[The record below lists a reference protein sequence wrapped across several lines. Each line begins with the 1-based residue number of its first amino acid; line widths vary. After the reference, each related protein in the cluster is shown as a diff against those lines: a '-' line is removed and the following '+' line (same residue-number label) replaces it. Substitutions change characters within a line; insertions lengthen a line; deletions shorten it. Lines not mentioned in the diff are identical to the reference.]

1 MKNKGLKRFFI
12 IGYYGSSNL
21 GDELLLSC
29 TKKLIMDCVPEAEL
43 TALTYNVKGTE
54 SLHGIK
60 GVSRNH
66 YKEIVSAIKANDVIV
81 GGGGSMLQNV
91 TSNRSLM
98 YYLMLLFISK
108 CFGKKVLLLGN
119 GIGPIQ
125 GNFWKWLTALLLNHI
140 DQVVVRDEESHQAL
154 QQMGVTQN
162 VKLGSDLV
170 FTYEALE
177 TQARNPKKVT
187 LNLRPWKNE
196 EGFLAVFEAFVH
208 DLLDQGYEVVLVPL
222 QVGFD
227 DRVLRALHDRIRHPG
242 LSLLPCEPIE
252 DIISSIASSKVF
264 IGMRLH
270 SLILSALVETPFVG
284 ISYDPKVNAFTTAMG
299 QGHIENLDQLTLER
313 LRDQF
318 QKVLDQEESYLAQL
332 EKGRETAKYLAE
344 VNRTVMKKL
353 IQGELNQ

>member
-29 TKKLIMDCVPEAEL
+29 TKKLILDCVPDAEL

-66 YKEIVSAIKANDVIV
+66 YKEIISAIKANDVIV

-108 CFGKKVLLLGN
+108 CFGKKVLLFGN

-125 GNFWKWLTALLLNHI
+125 GNFWKWLTALLLNRI
-140 DQVVVRDEESHQAL
+140 DQVVVRDEESYQAL
-154 QQMGVTQN
+154 EQMGVTKN

-170 FTYEALE
+170 FTYEALKSQE
-177 TQARNPKKVT
+177 RNPKKIT

-196 EGFLAVFEAFVH
+196 EDFLKVFEAFVH

-227 DRVLRALHDRIRHPG
+227 DRVLGILKDRVNRSG
-242 LSLLPCEPIE
+242 LSLLPCEPVE

-264 IGMRLH
+264 LGMRLH

-284 ISYDPKVNAFTTAMG
+284 ISYDPKVNAFTSAMG
-299 QGHIENLDQLTLER
+299 QSHIENLDQLSLER
-313 LRDQF
+313 LKEEF
-318 QKVLDQEESYLAQL
+318 QRVIDQEEHYLSQL
-332 EKGRETAKYLAE
+332 EKGRERAKALAE
-344 VNRTVMKKL
+344 ANRTIMRQF
-353 IQGELNQ
+353 IQGELN

>member
-1 MKNKGLKRFFI
+1 MINKGLKRFFI

-29 TKKLIMDCVPEAEL
+29 TKNLILDCEPEAEL

-66 YKEIVSAIKANDVIV
+66 YKDIVKAIKENDVIV

-125 GNFWKWLTALLLNHI
+125 GNFWQWLTASLLKRI
-140 DQVVVRDEESHQAL
+140 DHVVVRDEESYQAL
-154 QQMGVTQN
+154 KQMGVTQN

-170 FTYEALE
+170 FTYETLK
-177 TQARNPKKVT
+177 TQERNPKKIT

-196 EGFLAVFEAFVH
+196 EAFLKVFEAFVSE
-208 DLLDQGYEVVLVPL
+208 LLDEGYEVVLVPL

-227 DRVLRALHDRIRHPG
+227 DRVLGILKNRVNHERLT
-242 LSLLPCEPIE
+242 LLPCEPVE
-252 DIISSIASSKVF
+252 DIIANIASSKVF

-284 ISYDPKVNAFTTAMG
+284 VSYDPKVNAFTSAMA
-299 QGHIENLDQLTLER
+299 QGHIEDLKQLNLDNLKSE
-313 LRDQF
+313 F
-318 QKVLDQEESYLAQL
+318 QKVMTQGDSYSINL
-332 EKGRETAKYLAE
+332 EKGKVAAKELAE
-344 VNRTVMKKL
+344 ANRVIMNKL
-353 IQGELNQ
+353 IQGELR

>member
-1 MKNKGLKRFFI
+1 MKNKALKQFFI

-29 TKKLIMDCVPEAEL
+29 TKKLILDCVPDAEL

-66 YKEIVSAIKANDVIV
+66 YKEIVNAIKQADVIV

-98 YYLMLLFISK
+98 YYLMLIFISK
-108 CFGKKVLLLGN
+108 RFGKKVLLLGN

-125 GNFWKWLTALLLNHI
+125 GTFWTWLTALLLKGI
-140 DQVVVRDEESHQAL
+140 DHVVVRDKESYEVL
-154 QQMGVTQN
+154 QQMGLSKN

-170 FTYEALE
+170 FTYEALSK
-177 TQARNPKKVT
+177 QVRNPKQVT

-196 EGFLAVFEAFVH
+196 EAFLSVFESFIH
-208 DLLDQGYEVVLVPL
+208 DLLDQGYLVTLVPL
-222 QVGFD
+222 QTGFD
-227 DRVLRALHDRIRHPG
+227 DRVLAVLKDRVAREG
-242 LSLLPCEPIE
+242 LELLPCEPVE
-252 DIISSIASSKVF
+252 QIIASIASSKVF

-284 ISYDPKVNAFTTAMG
+284 VSYDPKVNAFTTAM
-299 QGHIENLDQLTLER
+299 QQAHIENLDQLTVESLKE
-313 LRDQF
+313 QF
-318 QKVLDQEESYLAQL
+318 QRVIDQEDSYLTQL
-332 EKGRETAKYLAE
+332 EKGREAAKQLAE
-344 VNRTVMKKL
+344 INRTIMMQL
-353 IQGELNQ
+353 IQGERN

>member
-29 TKKLIMDCVPEAEL
+29 TKKLILDCMPEAQL

-54 SLHGIK
+54 VLHGIK

-66 YKEIVSAIKANDVIV
+66 YKEIVRAIMQTDVIV

-108 CFGKKVLLLGN
+108 CFGKRILLLGN
-119 GIGPIQ
+119 GIGPVQ
-125 GNFWKWLTALLLNHI
+125 GSFWQWLTALLLKNV
-140 DQVVVRDEESHQAL
+140 DQVVVRDEESYEAL
-154 QQMGVTQN
+154 KQMGVTQN

-170 FTYEALE
+170 FTYEALNKQE
-177 TQARNPKKVT
+177 RNPKKVT

-196 EGFLAVFEAFVH
+196 EAFLCVFEAFVNH
-208 DLLDQGYEVVLVPL
+208 LIDQGYEVVLVPL

-227 DRVLRALHDRIRHPG
+227 DRILKDLKDRVNRQG
-242 LSLLPCEPIE
+242 LSLLPCEPVE
-252 DIISSIASSKVF
+252 AIISNIASSKIF

-284 ISYDPKVNAFTTAMG
+284 VSYDPKVNAFTSAMA
-299 QGHIENLDQLTLER
+299 QGHIENLDQLNLES
-313 LRDQF
+313 LLAEF
-318 QKVLDQEESYLAQL
+318 QKVIDHEESYLAQL
-332 EKGRETAKYLAE
+332 EKGKETAKQLAE
-344 VNRTVMKKL
+344 MNRTVVKKL
-353 IQGELNQ
+353 IQGERF

>member
-1 MKNKGLKRFFI
+1 MKNKALKKFFI

-29 TKKLIMDCVPEAEL
+29 TKKMILDCVPEAQL

-66 YKEIVSAIKANDVIV
+66 YKEIVEAIKQADVIV

-98 YYLMLLFISK
+98 YYLMLIFISK

-125 GNFWKWLTALLLNHI
+125 GNFWKWLTALFLKGIEH
-140 DQVVVRDEESHQAL
+140 VVVRDEESYEAL
-154 QQMGVTQN
+154 QQMGVTKN

-170 FTYEALE
+170 FTYETLSKE
-177 TQARNPKKVT
+177 VRNPKKIT
-187 LNLRPWKNE
+187 INLRPWKNE
-196 EGFLAVFEAFVH
+196 EAFISVFETFIH
-208 DLLDQGYEVVLVPL
+208 ELLDQGYEVVLVPL
-222 QVGFD
+222 QKGFD
-227 DRVLRALHDRIRHPG
+227 DRVLGVLKDRVNREG
-242 LSLLPCEPIE
+242 LALLPCEPVE
-252 DIISSIASSKVF
+252 QIIASIASSKVF

-284 ISYDPKVNAFTTAMG
+284 VSYDPKVNAFTSAMK
-299 QGHIENLDQLTLER
+299 QAHIENLDQLTVAALKE
-313 LRDQF
+313 QF
-318 QKVLDQEESYLAQL
+318 QKVIDQEESYLIHL
-332 EKGRETAKYLAE
+332 EKGREAAKQLAE
-344 VNRTVMKKL
+344 VNRKIMNAL
-353 IQGELNQ
+353 IQGERN